1 MDEYHYMGMEDLDG
15 GDERWDFN
23 HDGKLDLLERN
34 NRMVYDD
41 ILLDEMNG
49 GNEDSFDDDEDED
62 DFDDLDLDEDEEE
75 DEDSDDFDEDDEFS
89 DDDGFGDDDEL

>member
-1 MDEYHYMGMEDLDG
+1 MDDYHYMGMEHFDG

-49 GNEDSFDDDEDED
+49 ENEDSFDDDEDED
-62 DFDDLDLDEDEEE
+62 DFDDIDEDEDEDEESDGFDE
-75 DEDSDDFDEDDEFS
+75 DEDDFDDGDEF
-89 DDDGFGDDDEL
+89 